1 MDDKDVSKAIFGC
14 VFIIV
19 ALLVALVYVI
29 FGGAS

>member
-1 MDDKDVSKAIFGC
+1 MGDKDLNKAVFGC